1 MSALLLSPALIPGQ
15 GDQLD
20 LQEDAGDGVDV
31 GLGPAPADGPGVYPV
46 AVVRAV
52 LGPAGRPDEAG
63 RAGEPRL
70 LCRAEPQHSHVVIVP
85 DTSLA
90 GAVTVRSDI
99 ISDHSHHMTD
109 V

>member
-46 AVVRAV
+46 AVVRPV

-70 LCRAEPQHSHVVIVP
+70 LCWAEPQHSHVVIVP